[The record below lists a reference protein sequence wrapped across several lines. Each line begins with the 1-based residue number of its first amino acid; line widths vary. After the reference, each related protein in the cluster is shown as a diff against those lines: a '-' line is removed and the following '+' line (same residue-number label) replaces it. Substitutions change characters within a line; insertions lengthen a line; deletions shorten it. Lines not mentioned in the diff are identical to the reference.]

1 VKQIYQIK
9 EYSSFIAE
17 KQADGYIT
25 LPQRTFEQ
33 LQEFILYN
41 RSKDT
46 DALELM
52 GLSARKG
59 LGMVIT
65 AKNYVGVISMKDG
78 TTIEILPKIF
88 SAEDD
93 PSGKREKKLL
103 VDMLKTLRNSPYKNL
118 QKTNVNT
125 ERMNLFEIFIRM
137 FIDEVFFIVKRGLK
151 SNYETLEENTT
162 FFKGKL
168 LFSQQIR
175 HNHIHKERSY
185 VQYDAFT
192 VNRPENRLIK
202 STLRYLYRVST
213 SSKNRNDIKVLL
225 TSFADVR
232 ESTDYKGDFA
242 KYIPD
247 RNTKDYT
254 TALRWCEVF
263 LMGKSFTSFAGSDV
277 AYALLF
283 PMETLFESYVAH
295 LLKKQLNP
303 MEYTVIIQDKR
314 FHLFDE
320 PNKRFLLKPDIVV
333 KRNAD
338 QAIFLLDTKW
348 KLLSETK
355 PNYGISQADMYQM
368 YAYQKKYSAQNVMLL
383 YPTSPGIHS
392 NNKIT
397 FKSND
402 AVTIYVNFFDLFTPS
417 NSIHKLSHH
426 FKFEYDINNDNL
438 P

>member
-1 VKQIYQIK
+1 MKQIYQIK
-9 EYSSFIAE
+9 EYGSFIAE

-25 LPQRTFEQ
+25 LPQRTFDQ
-33 LQEFILYN
+33 LQEFILFN
-41 RSKDT
+41 RSKDA

-88 SAEDD
+88 SACEDD
-93 PSGKREKKLL
+93 PSGNREKRLL

-175 HNHIHKERSY
+175 HNRTHKERSY

-202 STLRYLYRVST
+202 STLWYLYRLSI
-213 SSKNRNDIKVLL
+213 SPKNRNDIKILL

-232 ESTDYKGDFA
+232 ESTDYKGDFS

-283 PMETLFESYVAH
+283 PMETLFESYVAY
-295 LLKKQLNP
+295 LLKKRLNP
-303 MEYTVIIQDKR
+303 LGYIVSTQDKR
-314 FHLFDE
+314 FYLFDE
-320 PNKRFLLKPDIVV
+320 PNKHFLLKPDIVV
-333 KRNAD
+333 KRNTG
-338 QAIFLLDTKW
+338 QALFVLDTKW
-348 KLLSETK
+348 KLLSEIK

-368 YAYQKKYSAQNVMLL
+368 YAYQKKYDAKKVMLL
-383 YPTSPGIHS
+383 YPAS
-392 NNKIT
+392 NRIFTDK
-397 FKSND
+397 
-402 AVTIYVNFFDLFTPS
+402 TIMFRSDDGVVVEARFIDLFNAVQS
-417 NSIHKLSHH
+417 VQEI
-426 FKFEYDINNDNL
+426 DIT
-438 P
+438 

>member
-1 VKQIYQIK
+1 MKSVYQIK
-9 EYSSFIAE
+9 EYGSFIAE
-17 KQADGYIT
+17 KQADGYVT
-25 LPQRTFEQ
+25 LPQRTFDQ
-33 LQEFILYN
+33 LSEFILYN

-46 DALELM
+46 DALEIM

-65 AKNYVGVISMKDG
+65 VKNYVGVITMKDG
-78 TTIEILPKIF
+78 TSIEILPKIY

-93 PSGKREKKLL
+93 PTGKREKKLL

-168 LFSQQIR
+168 MFSQQIR
-175 HNHIHKERSY
+175 HNHTHKERSY

-202 STLRYLYRVST
+202 STLQYLYRLST

-225 TSFADVR
+225 ASFADVR

-263 LMGKSFTSFAGSDV
+263 LMGKSFTSFTGSDV

-295 LLKKQLNP
+295 LLKRQLNP
-303 MEYTVIIQDKR
+303 TEYTITTQDKR

-320 PNKRFLLKPDIVV
+320 PGKRFLMKPDIVI
-333 KRNAD
+333 KGKAD
-338 QAIFLLDTKW
+338 GAVFILDTKW
-348 KLLSETK
+348 KLLSENK

-368 YAYQKKYSAQNVMLL
+368 YAYQKKYEAEKVILL
-383 YPTSPGIHS
+383 YPTTASFPADK
-392 NNKIT
+392 KIN
-397 FKSND
+397 FKSD
-402 AVTIYVNFFDLFTPS
+402 DGVVIEVRFIDLFNAS
-417 NSIHKLSHH
+417 ASIQS
-426 FKFEYDINNDNL
+426 INFA
-438 P
+438 

>member
-1 VKQIYQIK
+1 MKNIYQIK
-9 EYSSFIAE
+9 EYGSFIAE
-17 KQADGYIT
+17 KQADGYVT
-25 LPQRTFEQ
+25 LPQRTFDQ
-33 LQEFILYN
+33 LSEFILYN

-46 DALELM
+46 DALEIM

-65 AKNYVGVISMKDG
+65 AKNYVGVITMKDG
-78 TTIEILPKIF
+78 TSIEILPKIY
-88 SAEDD
+88 SAVED
-93 PSGKREKKLL
+93 PTGKREKKLL

-168 LFSQQIR
+168 MFSQQSR
-175 HNHIHKERSY
+175 HNHTHKERSY

-202 STLRYLYRVST
+202 STLQYLYRLSA

-225 TSFADVR
+225 ASFADVR

-295 LLKKQLNP
+295 LLKRQLNP
-303 MEYTVIIQDKR
+303 MEYTVTTQDKR

-320 PNKRFLLKPDIVV
+320 PGKRFLMKPDIVV
-333 KRNAD
+333 KRKAD
-338 QAIFLLDTKW
+338 GAVFILDTKW
-348 KLLSETK
+348 KLLAENK

-368 YAYQKKYSAQNVMLL
+368 YAYQKKYDAKKVTLL
-383 YPTSPGIHS
+383 HPVSDAVPADKQIA
-392 NNKIT
+392 
-397 FKSND
+397 FKSD
-402 AVTIYVNFFDLFTPS
+402 DGAEVEVKFIDLF
-417 NSIHKLSHH
+417 NAAQSIQTIEFSYK
-426 FKFEYDINNDNL
+426 
-438 P
+438 

>member
-1 VKQIYQIK
+1 MKNIYKIK
-9 EYSSFIAE
+9 EYGSFICE
-17 KQADGYIT
+17 KQVEGYIT
-25 LPQRTFEQ
+25 LPQRTFDQ
-33 LQEFILYN
+33 LQDFILYN

-46 DALELM
+46 DALEIM

-65 AKNYVGVISMKDG
+65 AKNYVGVICMKDG

-88 SAEDD
+88 SAVEED
-93 PSGKREKKLL
+93 PHGKREKKLL

-118 QKTNVNT
+118 QMTNVNT
-125 ERMNLFEIFIRM
+125 AQMNLFEIFIRM

-151 SNYETLEENTT
+151 SNYETLEENTS

-175 HNHIHKERSY
+175 HNHTHMERSY

-202 STLRYLYRVST
+202 STLQYLYRLST
-213 SSKNRNDIKVLL
+213 SSKNRSDIKVLL
-225 TSFADVR
+225 TSFADVK
-232 ESTDYKGDFA
+232 ESTNYKADFA
-242 KYIPD
+242 KYTPD

-263 LMGKSFTSFAGSDV
+263 LSGKSFTSFAGSDV

-295 LLKKQLNP
+295 LLRKQLNGA
-303 MEYTVIIQDKR
+303 EYSVSTQDKR

-320 PNKRFLLKPDIVV
+320 PGKRFLIKPDIVV
-333 KRNAD
+333 KRNSD
-338 QAIFLLDTKW
+338 QVVFVLDTKW
-348 KLLSETK
+348 KLLSENK

-368 YAYQKKYSAQNVMLL
+368 YAYQKKYGAEKIILL
-383 YPTSPGIHS
+383 YPTTTDIASKKQIR
-392 NNKIT
+392 
-397 FKSND
+397 FKSD
-402 AVTIYVNFFDLFTPS
+402 DGVKIEVRFIDLFDART
-417 NSIHKLSHH
+417 SIQTIE
-426 FKFEYDINNDNL
+426 FA
-438 P
+438 